1 MAGESILIVDDSR
14 LNLKLVRVLL
24 QSEGY
29 LIRTASEGN
38 EALSIL
44 GTFKPRLV
52 LMDIQLPGIDG
63 LEVTR
68 RIKANP
74 DAPDIIV
81 VALTSSAM
89 KGDEEKARSAG
100 CDGYISKPFESRK
113 LLSWIREYLD
123 APRPVQELHVPGKRV
138 VEVLSDRSIALIE
151 SDPSEASE
159 KEPEAAEV
167 VDRSELWS
175 RVDGNARLLH
185 KIIGLFFENY
195 PRLLSAIQQAV
206 AGGDPEALGRAAH
219 TLKGEVGNFAAKNAF
234 AAALRLEKMGCQGD
248 LSLGQEAASELEHEI
263 SLLRIALTELEQ
275 EIASSQPPTSA
286 T

>member
-1 MAGESILIVDDSR
+1 MAGESILIIDDSR

-44 GTFKPRLV
+44 NAFKPKLV

-63 LEVTR
+63 LELTR

-74 DAPDIIV
+74 DTRDITV

-100 CDGYISKPFESRK
+100 CDGYITKPFESRK
-113 LLSWIREYLD
+113 LLLWIREYLD
-123 APRPVQELHVPGKRV
+123 APRPVRELHSVRQ
-138 VEVLSDRSIALIE
+138 E
-151 SDPSEASE
+151 SPLAKSEE
-159 KEPEAAEV
+159 KKPEAAEV

-175 RVDGNARLLH
+175 RVDGNARLLK

-195 PRLLSAIQQAV
+195 PKLLSEIQRAV
-206 AGGDPEALGRAAH
+206 AGGDPQALGKAAH
-219 TLKGEVGNFAAKNAF
+219 TLKGEVGNFTAKNAF
-234 AAALRLEKMGCQGD
+234 EAALRLEKMGRQGD

-275 EIASSQPPTSA
+275 EMASSQPPTRAS
-286 T
+286 